1 MKRVHVIGGGS
12 DSLLVEVFTN
22 EGAGTLI
29 VMDAR
34 DLTPAEQGHV
44 KDARLDALMN
54 SGEAGA

>member
-1 MKRVHVIGGGS
+1 
-12 DSLLVEVFTN
+12 
-22 EGAGTLI
+22 
-29 VMDAR
+29 MDAR